1 MHITTDVRVTTAALA
16 AAINPLDDSPLL
28 DVWDQGCVELYHQI
42 GEWAG
47 VIDKIEARVS
57 ELVEEHDGDWPGV
70 FAYEVTE
77 NVGTAI
83 RKAILSGDA
92 KVLDGAW
99 VRMVTLTIAAQF
111 CGESPAIKKE
121 LLAYDG

>member
-1 MHITTDVRVTTAALA
+1 MHIMTDVLVTAAALA

-47 VIDKIEARVS
+47 VIDKIEAKVS
-57 ELVEEHDGDWPGV
+57 ELVEKHDGDWPGV

-83 RKAILSGDA
+83 RAAILEGKGDEISEQ
-92 KVLDGAW
+92 W
-99 VRMVTLTIAAQF
+99 VQSAALALAVKF
-111 CGESPAIKKE
+111 CGECPVIKEE
-121 LLAYDG
+121 LLAYGN

>member
-47 VIDKIEARVS
+47 VIDKIEDRVS
-57 ELVEEHDGDWPGV
+57 ELVEKYDGDWPGV

-83 RKAILSGDA
+83 RKAILEGKGSEIDE
-92 KVLDGAW
+92 KW
-99 VRMVTLTIAAQF
+99 VMSVALALAVQF